1 MISIRYIG
9 CYISH
14 SHNFIFDIPEG
25 HNCWLLILTHTPAIF
40 YVKNEYIEFPTN
52 CAVLYRPNQQ
62 IYYRASEDKY
72 INDWIRF
79 DTDEAYITA
88 TTLPCGIPFVVGD
101 LAYCHNL
108 FQLLTTEHALNNCY
122 KNITI
127 DNLLRVLMHKLLE
140 SQRYHYVSPLQK
152 KLNELKMDIYF
163 NPNRNW
169 SVAQMAKRLN
179 ISAGYLEDIY
189 KNTFGTNCMDEV
201 IKCRINLAKKYL
213 LYEHYTIAEIA
224 SLCGYRST
232 EHFYRQFKK
241 QTGFTPN
248 FFRTHPRQALQTKI
262 DTVCNCTISNS
273 D

>member
-1 MISIRYIG
+1 MISIKFIG
-9 CYISH
+9 CNAFH
-14 SHNFIFDIPEG
+14 SDDFTFDIPEG

-40 YVKNEYIEFPTN
+40 YVKNEYIEYPMN
-52 CAVLYRPNQQ
+52 CAVLYRPYQR
-62 IYYRASEDKY
+62 IYYRASTDKY

-79 DTDEAYITA
+79 DTDEAYITS

-101 LAYCHNL
+101 SSYCHTL
-108 FQLLTTEHALNNCY
+108 FQLLTAEHTLNNSY

-140 SQRYHYVSPLQK
+140 SQRFQYVSPLQK

-163 NPNRNW
+163 NPSMDW
-169 SVAQMAKRLN
+169 SVAKMAKRLN
-179 ISAGYLEDIY
+179 ISIGYLEDIY
-189 KNTFGTNCMDEV
+189 KTTFGTNCMDEV

-224 SLCGYRST
+224 ALCGYRST

-248 FFRTHPRQALQTKI
+248 FFRTLPHQGLQPQINAT
-262 DTVCNCTISNS
+262 CNYTI
-273 D
+273 